1 MCSYSSNTVE
11 RALKNYSELIS
22 YLLVAQQN
30 NELLMKNHG
39 IRPTG
44 TAPLPEVNVT
54 VHNKYGNE
62 KYKSRDHGRSGR
74 RGRRRTNNC
83 YHGVHNSGIS
93 NHQKK
98 NSNEGQERG
107 GQNNPSKVI
116 ENLCYRCGMKG
127 HWAHTCRTPEHLVKL
142 YQASIRGKKN
152 NIETNFISKNDEME
166 EKEEGDVIYGLNNIT
181 DLDVIDFF
189 ENH

>member
-1 MCSYSSNTVE
+1 
-11 RALKNYSELIS
+11 
-22 YLLVAQQN
+22 
-30 NELLMKNHG
+30 MKNHG

-44 TAPLPEVNVT
+44 TVPLPEVNVA

-62 KYKSRDHGRSGR
+62 KYKGRNHGCGRGCSGGSGR
-74 RGRRRTNNC
+74 GRTSNR

-116 ENLCYRCGMKG
+116 ENFCYRCGMRG
-127 HWAHTCRTPEHLVKL
+127 HWACTSCMHDHLVEL
-142 YQASIRGKKN
+142 YQASIKGKKN

-166 EKEEGDVIYGLNNIT
+166 AKKEGDVIHGLNDIT
-181 DLDVIDFF
+181 HLDVIDFF